1 MSLRT
6 TIESLPGRVV
16 RGVFGTSDAM
26 DINKTVGAILVA
38 GLLAMVSGLVAN
50 VLVPSEEG
58 GHGGEAA
65 VAHAPGGE
73 ATGGAEGGAE
83 PAAATAEPILPLLAS
98 ADAQAGAAVAKKCT
112 SCHTFEKGGAA
123 KVGPN
128 LYGIVG
134 AKHAHMEGFAYSE
147 AMQAKGGEWTY
158 EELNHF
164 IANPR
169 GYIPG
174 TKMGFGGI
182 KGTQDRANLIAYLRT
197 TADTPAPLPTDQEI
211 NAAMAEQQAGGQAG
225 AQPEGG
231 QELQGAAA
239 TDASQI
245 SEQPAQPTG
254 SAEAAGAGTAEQVSP
269 TEGEQQVPAGA
280 SQAGE
285 AVNQAAA
292 QQQVEQ
298 TAQAGQ
304 QQAAAAGQQ
313 AASPGGG
320 GGELG
325 QLIAAANPDQ
335 GKQVARKCT
344 ACHSFE
350 AGGPNKVG
358 PNLAGTVGSDI
369 AAKDFPYSDALKGKE
384 GAWTDAAL
392 DAFLTNPKGWAPG
405 TKMTFPGLKKPE
417 ERAAVIAY
425 LRSVSPNAPP
435 LQ

>member
-6 TIESLPGRVV
+6 AIESVPGRVV
-16 RGVFGTSDAM
+16 RGVFRTSDAM

-38 GLLAMVSGLVAN
+38 GLLAMVSGLLAG
-50 VLVPSEEG
+50 VLVPSEEA

-65 VAHAPGGE
+65 VVHAGGE
-73 ATGGAEGGAE
+73 APETGGGAA
-83 PAAATAEPILPLLAS
+83 PAAAAVEPILPLLAA
-98 ADAQAGAAVAKKCT
+98 ADGAAGQAVAKKCT

-123 KVGPN
+123 KIGPN

-147 AMQAKGGEWTY
+147 AMRSKGGEWAY
-158 EELNHF
+158 EDLNHF
-164 IANPR
+164 IASPR

-174 TKMGFGGI
+174 TKMGFAGI
-182 KGTQDRANLIAYLRT
+182 KSAQDRANLIAYLRNN
-197 TADTPAPLPTDQEI
+197 ADSPAPLPTDEEI
-211 NAAMAEQQAGGQAG
+211 AAAAGGEPAGGQSAEN
-225 AQPEGG
+225 A
-231 QELQGAAA
+231 
-239 TDASQI
+239 
-245 SEQPAQPTG
+245 PAEG

-269 TEGEQQVPAGA
+269 SEGEQQAP
-280 SQAGE
+280 
-285 AVNQAAA
+285 AAA
-292 QQQVEQ
+292 SGEQ
-298 TAQAGQ
+298 TAQAEGQ
-304 QQAAAAGQQ
+304 PAAQPAQQAAAPA
-313 AASPGGG
+313 GGG
-320 GGELG
+320 GDLG
-325 QLIAAANPDQ
+325 QLIAAATPEQ

-358 PNLAGTVGSDI
+358 PNLAGVVGADI
-369 AAKDFPYSDALKGKE
+369 ASKDFPYSDALKSKE
-384 GAWTDAAL
+384 GAWTHEAL
-392 DAFLTNPKGWAPG
+392 DAYLTSPKEFAPG

>member
-26 DINKTVGAILVA
+26 DINKTVGAVLVA

-65 VAHAPGGE
+65 VAHATGGGE
-73 ATGGAEGGAE
+73 AAGGGEGGAE

-98 ADAQAGAAVAKKCT
+98 ADVQAGTAVAKKCT

-128 LYGIVG
+128 LYGVVG
-134 AKHAHMEGFAYSE
+134 AKRAHMEGFAYSE
-147 AMQAKGGEWTY
+147 AIQAIGGEWTY
-158 EELNHF
+158 EELNKF

-182 KGTQDRANLIAYLRT
+182 KGTQDRAHLIAYMRT
-197 TADTPAPLPTDQEI
+197 MADTPAPLPTDQEI
-211 NAAMAEQQAGGQAG
+211 NAAMAEQQAGQPAG
-225 AQPEGG
+225 AQPTGG
-231 QELQGAAA
+231 QELQGAGA
-239 TDASQI
+239 TDASQL
-245 SEQPAQPTG
+245 SEQPAQPAG
-254 SAEAAGAGTAEQVSP
+254 SAEAAGSGTAEQVSP
-269 TEGEQQVPAGA
+269 SEGEQQVPAGA

-304 QQAAAAGQQ
+304 QQAAPAGQQ
-313 AASPGGG
+313 AAAPGGG
-320 GGELG
+320 GEID

-358 PNLAGTVGSDI
+358 PNLAGTVGGDI

-384 GAWTDAAL
+384 GAWTHEAL
-392 DAFLTNPKGWAPG
+392 DAFLANPKGWAPG

-417 ERAAVIAY
+417 ERAAVISY

>member
-1 MSLRT
+1 
-6 TIESLPGRVV
+6 
-16 RGVFGTSDAM
+16 M

-38 GLLAMVSGLVAN
+38 GLLAMVSELVAN

-65 VAHAPGGE
+65 VAHAGGE
-73 ATGGAEGGAE
+73 AAGAGGGAA
-83 PAAATAEPILPLLAS
+83 PAAAAVEPILPLLAA
-98 ADAQAGAAVAKKCT
+98 ADGAAGQAVAKKCT

-123 KVGPN
+123 KIGPN

-147 AMQAKGGEWTY
+147 AMRSKGGEWTY
-158 EELNHF
+158 EDLNHF

-182 KGTQDRANLIAYLRT
+182 KGAKDRANLIAYLRNN
-197 TADTPAPLPTDQEI
+197 ADTPAPLPTDEEI
-211 NAAMAEQQAGGQAG
+211 AAAAAGGEPAG
-225 AQPEGG
+225 AQTAEN
-231 QELQGAAA
+231 A
-239 TDASQI
+239 
-245 SEQPAQPTG
+245 PAEG

-269 TEGEQQVPAGA
+269 TEGEQQAP
-280 SQAGE
+280 
-285 AVNQAAA
+285 AAA
-292 QQQVEQ
+292 SAEQAEQPQQ
-298 TAQAGQ
+298 AQAGQ
-304 QQAAAAGQQ
+304 QAAAPA
-313 AASPGGG
+313 GGG
-320 GGELG
+320 GGEIDK
-325 QLIAAANPDQ
+325 LIAAATPDQ
-335 GKQVARKCT
+335 GKQVARKCA

-358 PNLAGTVGSDI
+358 PNLAGTVGADI

-384 GAWTDAAL
+384 GTWTHEAL
-392 DAFLTNPKGWAPG
+392 DAYLTSPKQFAPG

-417 ERAAVIAY
+417 ERAAVISY
-425 LRSVSPNAPP
+425 LRSVSPDALP